1 VLLRL
6 FVFFVSSPRIVVL
19 ANFRLVFV
27 RLFLDR
33 PKCAVRVSLVRDSRW
48 RIFDFVVVAAL
59 LLILLGSPSIIVL
72 IRFIPHRA
80 LT

>member
-1 VLLRL
+1 MLLRL

-19 ANFRLVFV
+19 VDFRLVFI

-33 PKCAVRVSLVRDSRW
+33 PKCVVRVSLVRDSRW

-59 LLILLGSPSIIVL
+59 LLISLGSPSIIVL

>member
-1 VLLRL
+1 MVL
-6 FVFFVSSPRIVVL
+6 VD
-19 ANFRLVFV
+19 FRLVFV

-33 PKCAVRVSLVRDSRW
+33 LKCVVRVSLVRDSRW

-59 LLILLGSPSIIVL
+59 LLISLGSPSIIVL

>member
-1 VLLRL
+1 M
-6 FVFFVSSPRIVVL
+6 VL

-33 PKCAVRVSLVRDSRW
+33 PKCVVRVSLVRDSRW

>member
-19 ANFRLVFV
+19 VDFRLVFV

-33 PKCAVRVSLVRDSRW
+33 PKCVVRVSLVRDSRW

-59 LLILLGSPSIIVL
+59 LLISLGSPSIIVL

>member
-1 VLLRL
+1 MVL
-6 FVFFVSSPRIVVL
+6 VD
-19 ANFRLVFV
+19 FRLVFV

-33 PKCAVRVSLVRDSRW
+33 LKCVVRVSLVRDSRW